1 MQNKSS
7 QDGLGNAKCT
17 LRTNVGRML
26 TMCIVLCCVVRKQ
39 KRERDGKMEN
49 RFLDALHFDASYG
62 MFVHLIVKDNIS
74 IRYAHESVV

>member
-1 MQNKSS
+1 MYLANE
-7 QDGLGNAKCT
+7 CWE
-17 LRTNVGRML
+17 NVKY
-26 TMCIVLCCVVRKQ
+26 VHCVVCCAVREQ
-39 KRERDGKMEN
+39 KRERDGQMEN